1 MENKYTMVNSK
12 VLGKSPAAV
21 YMDNGEIEI
30 NTDIWYKFTPYE
42 RAFIIQHE
50 RGHFLM
56 PTEFEKEADAYA
68 LVQTLK
74 VNRSALK
81 DAVNALAKMNL
92 KDKSR
97 LNAIY
102 HEADLI
108 QKTGKTSYPKI
119 NQNQNDMRKKLNKTD
134 HPFMTTKAAA
144 NGQNLPIK
152 VRKNKKNKKNKKRR
166 ADGEDETTP
175 RRADGENETTPVTTT
190 TYGKSHKIN
199 GFGVGNVY
207 FSMTNILLAAILVSL
222 FIISGKLKK

>member
-30 NTDIWYKFTPYE
+30 NTDIWHKFTPYE

-108 QKTGKTSYPKI
+108 QKTGKTSYEKI

-175 RRADGENETTPVTTT
+175 VTTT

-199 GFGVGNVY
+199 GFGLGNVY

>member
-152 VRKNKKNKKNKKRR
+152 VRKNKKNKK
-166 ADGEDETTP
+166 

>member
-119 NQNQNDMRKKLNKTD
+119 NQNQNDMRKKVNKTD

-152 VRKNKKNKKNKKRR
+152 VRKNKKNKK
-166 ADGEDETTP
+166 